1 MFHDAKVVTE
11 NPRKCC
17 MLITKLLHLV
27 TQGDE
32 LSSNEVTEVFFGVTK
47 LFQSNDMNL
56 RRCVASRPL
65 LSLCARAISLSLNRV
80 RRATPPLR
88 SMVYFFIKEVA
99 EHCDP
104 DDIIIV
110 TSSLTKDMNSSED
123 LYRANSIR
131 VLAKMIDATMLG
143 AIERYI
149 KQAIVDKNA
158 LVASSALIA
167 GMHLLKVSSEVVRRW
182 VSEVQ
187 EAVHSPSEAVQF
199 HALSL
204 LYSIKSHDRLAV
216 SKMVSQMTRVSMG
229 SPLATCLLIRYIS
242 QILREPGAEA
252 ASNAQAAQHF
262 LEMSLRHKSEMV
274 IYEAAKAICELPP
287 TLSRDLSPAITVL
300 QLFLSSP
307 KPTLRFAAMRTLSAV
322 ARDNASAVVK
332 CNDDMESLIA
342 DSNRSIAT
350 LAITTLLKTGS
361 EGSVDRLMKQ
371 ISTFMNE
378 IADEFKIVV
387 VTAIRQLCLKYP
399 QKHRVLVGFLANF
412 LREEGGFEF
421 KKAIV
426 DSILE
431 LVDAIPETKESS
443 LFHLCEFIEDCE
455 FTALSTQILHLI
467 GALGPT
473 TAAPARYIRFV
484 YNRVILENASVRAA
498 AISALAKFAAQV
510 PSLKPSVAVLLNRS
524 LHDDDDEV
532 RDRATIALAILDE
545 DGDAPDAGAEAPAK
559 HADLLLEGLSV
570 SFSNLELAVAQFEA
584 QGGVDDGQPLTFDA
598 LPVIEETLPP
608 VLPTKPGIPG
618 VPSIPGVG
626 DAGGLAGA
634 PAAAPVVAGASL
646 PQIPEFAALGRI
658 FRSTAAS
665 ALTESETEYVVT
677 CTKHIF
683 EAHLVLEFSITNTIE
698 DQMLKDCMVHV
709 SGSDP
714 ELYATQ
720 SEVPIAELPYGNPG
734 ACFVILER
742 DVSRP
747 ITPATFACELKFNVV
762 EVDPKT
768 GEPEGDPDGF
778 AEEYPV
784 EDLEVNTSDFMA
796 RKLPG
801 DFKRAWEG
809 VGNDAEVQEK
819 FSLQFKKLDDAV
831 AAVIEFLGMQP
842 CDNTQL
848 VPDSSASVHNLHLS
862 GVFCGGVAV
871 LVRSQLQMD
880 PAGSVV
886 LKIAVRSENAEVSQM
901 VADCIR

>member
-1 MFHDAKVVTE
+1 M
-11 NPRKCC
+11 
-17 MLITKLLHLV
+17 
-27 TQGDE
+27 
-32 LSSNEVTEVFFGVTK
+32 
-47 LFQSNDMNL
+47 
-56 RRCVASRPL
+56 
-65 LSLCARAISLSLNRV
+65 
-80 RRATPPLR
+80 
-88 SMVYFFIKEVA
+88 
-99 EHCDP
+99 
-104 DDIIIV
+104 
-110 TSSLTKDMNSSED
+110 
-123 LYRANSIR
+123 
-131 VLAKMIDATMLG
+131 
-143 AIERYI
+143 
-149 KQAIVDKNA
+149 
-158 LVASSALIA
+158 
-167 GMHLLKVSSEVVRRW
+167 
-182 VSEVQ
+182 
-187 EAVHSPSEAVQF
+187 
-199 HALSL
+199 
-204 LYSIKSHDRLAV
+204 
-216 SKMVSQMTRVSMG
+216 
-229 SPLATCLLIRYIS
+229 
-242 QILREPGAEA
+242 
-252 ASNAQAAQHF
+252 
-262 LEMSLRHKSEMV
+262 
-274 IYEAAKAICELPP
+274 
-287 TLSRDLSPAITVL
+287 
-300 QLFLSSP
+300 
-307 KPTLRFAAMRTLSAV
+307 
-322 ARDNASAVVK
+322 
-332 CNDDMESLIA
+332 
-342 DSNRSIAT
+342 
-350 LAITTLLKTGS
+350 
-361 EGSVDRLMKQ
+361 
-371 ISTFMNE
+371 
-378 IADEFKIVV
+378 
-387 VTAIRQLCLKYP
+387 
-399 QKHRVLVGFLANF
+399 
-412 LREEGGFEF
+412 
-421 KKAIV
+421 
-426 DSILE
+426 
-431 LVDAIPETKESS
+431 
-443 LFHLCEFIEDCE
+443 
-455 FTALSTQILHLI
+455 
-467 GALGPT
+467 
-473 TAAPARYIRFV
+473 

-510 PSLKPSVAVLLNRS
+510 PSLKPSVAVQLNRS

-618 VPSIPGVG
+618 VPRSR
-626 DAGGLAGA
+626 ASAT
-634 PAAAPVVAGASL
+634 PAASPARPRPRPSSRARACRRSPSSPRSAASSARR
-646 PQIPEFAALGRI
+646 PRARSPSRRPSTSSRA
-658 FRSTAAS
+658 RSTSSRRTSCSSSPSPTRSRTRCSRTAW
-665 ALTESETEYVVT
+665 
-677 CTKHIF
+677 
-683 EAHLVLEFSITNTIE
+683 
-698 DQMLKDCMVHV
+698 HV